1 MHTVEP
7 GTGCLGQSSVQTQ
20 FPASTACRK
29 GCAESAVAATKR
41 RVRAG
46 IIKVACRQAL
56 QQGGPTQTLL
66 ELLARPF

>member
-1 MHTVEP
+1 
-7 GTGCLGQSSVQTQ
+7 
-20 FPASTACRK
+20 
-29 GCAESAVAATKR
+29 
-41 RVRAG
+41 VRAG